1 MIHPHLGP
9 QSPPPLTA
17 TVSQRGRT
25 AADVQRLQRAS
36 GLNQEIVKMFS
47 NDPRLTDLVG
57 FKPDAVEFKRTSD
70 ADLSRRAG
78 RRRRR

>member
-1 MIHPHLGP
+1 
-9 QSPPPLTA
+9 
-17 TVSQRGRT
+17 VSLVEWDQIE
-25 AADVQRLQRAS
+25 DVQRLQRAS